1 MISNITWGADFAGI
15 VRYLVENRDH
25 EVLDL
30 KGVTSVELAADEM
43 AAVAALSSR
52 AKNKLLH
59 VSLSAALEDGSL
71 DASQWLH
78 CADELTVALRL
89 VGLQRVVVRHK
100 DKAHDHVHIFFCT
113 IDSATGQTPPK
124 SWYLKKGNAMLGI
137 GPHAL
142 SESEIV
148 AVPLHA
154 RALRTYDF
162 RALART
168 MDICRKLERQL
179 GLRTLRTPVEA
190 AQARLAGVAND
201 KSAAQR
207 KRHDRI
213 GSTPLIERADEIRGV
228 LGTRDWPSKR
238 DALCALGL
246 DFEPT
251 YRTTKKGTELR
262 GLTIFDMR
270 DTGNR
275 IRASDL
281 DLPSQKFGLLRLE
294 ARHDPGADRFDIWWP
309 RRGASASAIETGRDN
324 DHVRLKSSFDLFAL
338 QHRTSEREKAN
349 ARKKLRKE
357 QTLGRA
363 RLRKSLMRRRRDEAA
378 RLPSSERRAF
388 YRRYAADV
396 SRPELASLSEFHSK
410 QKRNLARSRKP
421 TWTEYLQ
428 LCAEAGDISA
438 ARLVPPPRAKP
449 RNRIAE
455 VVRNET
461 VIARAPGVIS
471 QPAPNIVQNEPDDL
485 SPDDLFFMY
494 QASKQRGRD

>member
-30 KGVTSVELAADEM
+30 QGVTSVELAADEM
-43 AAVAALSSR
+43 AAVAALNSR

-78 CADELTVALRL
+78 CVDELTAALRL
-89 VGLQRVVVRHK
+89 TGLQRVVVRHK
-100 DKAHDHVHIFFCT
+100 DKAHDHVHIFYCT

-124 SWYLKKGNAMLGI
+124 GWFLRKGNAMLGI

-142 SESEIV
+142 SQTSIA

-179 GLRTLRTPVEA
+179 GLRALRTPEEA
-190 AQARLAGVAND
+190 AQARLAGVAKD

-213 GSTPLIERADEIRGV
+213 GSTPLIERADEIRRV
-228 LGTRDWPSKR
+228 LVTQDWPSKR

-246 DFEPT
+246 DFEPI
-251 YRTTKKGTELR
+251 YRTTKKGKELR

-294 ARHDPGADRFDIWWP
+294 ERHEPGADRFDMWWSK
-309 RRGASASAIETGRDN
+309 RGAGVPVIKADRDN
-324 DHVRLKSSFDLFAL
+324 DHIRLKSSFDHFAL
-338 QHRTSEREKAN
+338 QHLTFEREKAN
-349 ARKKLRKE
+349 SRKKLRKE
-357 QTLGRA
+357 QTLERA
-363 RLRKSLMRRRRDEAA
+363 RMRKSLMRRRRDEAA

-388 YRRYAADV
+388 YRRYAAEV

-410 QKRNLARSRKP
+410 QKRALARSRKP

-428 LCAEAGDISA
+428 LRANVGDISA

-449 RNRIAE
+449 A
-455 VVRNET
+455 VGVADAVRNEP
-461 VIARAPGVIS
+461 VVARAPKAIS
-471 QPAPNIVQNEPDDL
+471 QAVPNIVQNKPDELSSADL
-485 SPDDLFFMY
+485 LFAY
-494 QASKQRGRD
+494 QELQQRGRD